1 MTKEEFLQLDMYD
14 PIVILTLKE
23 EVRALLEAGVISI
36 EELSE
41 DPRWEIRCV
50 AVRVGG
56 DLSVLV
62 NDPVAGVRTTVANVG
77 YGHDI
82 LVNDPNE
89 MVRAMVAW
97 KGSYFEKLKDDPRRY
112 VRLMAHQGHRKL
124 QGTFN
129 KMYTSDMQ
137 DN

>member
-1 MTKEEFLQLDMYD
+1 MTKEEFLQVETTDSLEQL
-14 PIVILTLKE
+14 ILCKKAKT
-23 EVRALLEAGVISI
+23 LLEAGEISI

-41 DPRWEIRCV
+41 DPRWYIRCV
-50 AVRVGG
+50 AVREGG

-82 LVNDPNE
+82 LVDDPNE

-97 KGSYFEKLKDDPRRY
+97 EGSHLDKLKDDPRPY
-112 VRLMAHQGHRKL
+112 VRLMAHQGYRKL
-124 QGTFN
+124 HGLRN
-129 KMYTSDMQ
+129 KVYTSDMQ